1 MHVYKSTRK
10 GHVYFYYRCSKGCG
24 SSVVK
29 MEDVDNAAIA
39 YVRELLSPDTQL
51 KIAQVLRTYK
61 GNEKDRVE
69 SFKAAVAKKIAEKE
83 TAYNN
88 LLTNMTSAVLPAEVI
103 KDISEKMSALKNEI
117 EELKEA
123 TPPEDY
129 SVDVIQDWL
138 QSIRNAPDEKAVH
151 LLIDRIEAIRTDDK
165 TDFNISTTLKPV
177 LEILVAGEG
186 FEPTTSGL

>member
-1 MHVYKSTRK
+1 M
-10 GHVYFYYRCSKGCG
+10 
-24 SSVVK
+24 
-29 MEDVDNAAIA
+29 
-39 YVRELLSPDTQL
+39 
-51 KIAQVLRTYK
+51 
-61 GNEKDRVE
+61 E
-69 SFKAAVAKKIAEKE
+69 SFKAAVSKKIAEKE

-103 KDISEKMSALKNEI
+103 KDISEKMGALKAEI

-129 SVDVIQDWL
+129 SVDVIQEWL

-151 LLIDRIEAIRTDDK
+151 LLIERIDAIRVDDK
-165 TDFNISTTLKPV
+165 TDLNISTTLKPV

>member
-1 MHVYKSTRK
+1 MYST
-10 GHVYFYYRCSKGCG
+10 SA
-24 SSVVK
+24 
-29 MEDVDNAAIA
+29 N
-39 YVRELLSPDTQL
+39 
-51 KIAQVLRTYK
+51 
-61 GNEKDRVE
+61 
-69 SFKAAVAKKIAEKE
+69 
-83 TAYNN
+83 AYNN

-103 KDISEKMSALKNEI
+103 KDISDKMSKLKNEI

-129 SVDVIQDWL
+129 SVDVIQEWL

-151 LLIDRIEAIRTDDK
+151 LLIDRIEAVRTEDK

-177 LEILVAGEG
+177 LENMVAGEG